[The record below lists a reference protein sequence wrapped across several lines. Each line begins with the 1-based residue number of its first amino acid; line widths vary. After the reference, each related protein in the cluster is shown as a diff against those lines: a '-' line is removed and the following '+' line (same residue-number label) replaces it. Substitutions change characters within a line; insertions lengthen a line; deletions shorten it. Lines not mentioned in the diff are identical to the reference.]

1 MLNSRRKAAV
11 ASLAVAVAIQPI
23 TSGSLYENR
32 TEYSIGG
39 IFSGNLTL
47 ENPEV
52 VWVLSNAFEITIL
65 GISSDSSI
73 SLNLHIPFGSYSKPT
88 EVVVTNGESSQNIV
102 VESSKEL
109 TFTATRGSLIR
120 IETEDFVI
128 PSSVDPGL
136 LDSRTLYLGISNLKI
151 IGAGWKARIQSVLGL

>member
-1 MLNSRRKAAV
+1 MGNRGKAV
-11 ASLAVAVAIQPI
+11 VVSLAVAVAIQPI

-39 IFSGNLTL
+39 IFSENLTL

-136 LDSRTLYLGISNLKI
+136 LDNRTLYLGISNLKI
-151 IGAGWKARIQSVLGL
+151 IGAGWKARIKSVLGL